1 MTAEFF
7 QLLRQHLT
15 VEGGVVSNLIA
26 AVSGDQARLLMAEV
40 RTMNTVF
47 PNVYLFP
54 VNGAEY
60 HDPQN
65 VEILATLDS
74 TPLTETDF
82 ANLAKTTP
90 IARAVPLAD
99 YVNNYHTLETSNA
112 IVLTDNFAPVE
123 TLLNPLTGQ
132 PLASESTV
140 NWREIE
146 SIAAVVLAISVV
158 FIILVKK
165 RVL

>member
-1 MTAEFF
+1 M
-7 QLLRQHLT
+7 
-15 VEGGVVSNLIA
+15 
-26 AVSGDQARLLMAEV
+26 
-40 RTMNTVF
+40 
-47 PNVYLFP
+47 
-54 VNGAEY
+54 
-60 HDPQN
+60 
-65 VEILATLDS
+65 
-74 TPLTETDF
+74 
-82 ANLAKTTP
+82 
-90 IARAVPLAD
+90 PLAD